1 MKQDIFS
8 NQNVPSLEV
17 QNEFKGSRH
26 KTLIKQTEY
35 WQDIIKSIL
44 PDHVSMLSNAQ
55 GKQWY
60 ISMKNATW
68 NINRIIHNLQRV

>member
-1 MKQDIFS
+1 MKQDIFG

-35 WQDIIKSIL
+35 WQDIIKVFLLIMSL
-44 PDHVSMLSNAQ
+44 CYLMHKESNGTSQ
-55 GKQWY
+55 
-60 ISMKNATW
+60 
-68 NINRIIHNLQRV
+68 